1 MTIKQIEN
9 LIENLLEDNKENGKY
24 YIHRTAI
31 GPVFYDVSNGK
42 IYTNKEYLEM
52 FQSDS
57 EYVDEYLYPF
67 DSVDVDMLLK
77 EHSLDLGAG
86 WSISE
91 EEYKKAVERNFQE
104 HISDFFEKGLYAV
117 ETSIERTATSLE
129 EGSQHQILSVQ
140 QQRERLRELLNK
152 IGFGMNTSKENAL
165 LGALAN
171 RDELNT
177 LLILEIPESCL
188 GDLDN
193 ISQLFEKKD
202 DVFETETAYRG
213 VLKLDTVI
221 PREYI
226 KGAFFIGTKELYYSA
241 NEHFDRKKEVK
252 NGIYNSQSIKSILEN
267 MQGCESVDGIQV
279 ENVLAIVESDFEVDN
294 DVKKL
299 KSRMSKISEL
309 VAKVD
314 NKEAVANINRM
325 IETIY
330 EKTRNPLEIEYYKMQ
345 TLDFSQLSK
354 DEISK
359 HIENFVLRGS
369 STLKEFME
377 KSDYWNYDKM
387 FEMYRSGLE
396 RLSKDALIQLKDDYR
411 ANNASSMVNGKLSD
425 INRVISLL
433 EQVAPLDELEIFGEL
448 SENDREKYNA
458 LLREVVKAKR
468 KVCENSI
475 VNLEHDA
482 FLGGEIGKATV
493 SVTTEKKDEAGIRI
507 QRDEQEI
514 LQMSEDKM
522 QE

>member
-1 MTIKQIEN
+1 MTIKQSEN

-77 EHSLDLGAG
+77 EHSLDLGSG

-91 EEYKKAVERNFQE
+91 EEYKKVVERNFQE
-104 HISDFFEKGLYAV
+104 HISEFFEKGLYAV

-140 QQRERLRELLNK
+140 QQRERLSELLNK

-226 KGAFFIGTKELYYSA
+226 KGAFFVGTEELYYSA

-267 MQGCESVDGIQV
+267 MQDRESVDGIQV

-294 DVKKL
+294 DVEKL

-309 VAKVD
+309 
-314 NKEAVANINRM
+314 VANINRM

-330 EKTRNPLEIEYYKMQ
+330 EKTINPLEIEYYKMQ

-369 STLKEFME
+369 STLKEFIE

-396 RLSKDALIQLKDDYR
+396 RLSKGALIQLKDDYR
-411 ANNASSMVNGKLSD
+411 ANNASAMVNGKLAD
-425 INRVISLL
+425 INRVVSLL

-458 LLREVVKAKR
+458 LLREVVEAKR

-482 FLGGEIGKATV
+482 FLGEKIGKATV
-493 SVTTEKKDEAGIRI
+493 SVATEKKDEAGIRI
-507 QRDEQEI
+507 QRDKQEI
-514 LQMSEDKM
+514 LQMSEHKM

>member
-1 MTIKQIEN
+1 MTIKQSEN

-31 GPVFYDVSNGK
+31 GPVFYDVSNGN

-77 EHSLDLGAG
+77 EHSLDLGSG

-104 HISDFFEKGLYAV
+104 HISEFFEKGLYAV

-140 QQRERLRELLNK
+140 QQRERLSELLNK
-152 IGFGMNTSKENAL
+152 KGFGMNTSKENAL

-226 KGAFFIGTKELYYSA
+226 KGAFFVGTEELYYSA

-267 MQGCESVDGIQV
+267 MQDRESVDGIQV

-294 DVKKL
+294 DVEKL

-369 STLKEFME
+369 STLKEFIE

-396 RLSKDALIQLKDDYR
+396 RLSKGALIQLKDDYR
-411 ANNASSMVNGKLSD
+411 ANNASAMVNGKLAD
-425 INRVISLL
+425 INRVVSLL

-458 LLREVVKAKR
+458 LLREVVEAKR

-475 VNLEHDA
+475 VNLEHNA
-482 FLGGEIGKATV
+482 FLGEEIGKATV
-493 SVTTEKKDEAGIRI
+493 SVATEKKDEAGIKI
-507 QRDEQEI
+507 QRDKQEI
-514 LQMSEDKM
+514 LQMSEHKM

>member
-1 MTIKQIEN
+1 MTIKQSEN

-42 IYTNKEYLEM
+42 IYTNKEYFEM
-52 FQSDS
+52 FQTDS

-140 QQRERLRELLNK
+140 QQRERLSELLNK

-171 RDELNT
+171 REELNT

-226 KGAFFIGTKELYYSA
+226 KGAFFVGTEELYYSA
-241 NEHFDRKKEVK
+241 NEHFDRKKELK
-252 NGIYNSQSIKSILEN
+252 NGIYNSQSIKSISEN
-267 MQGCESVDGIQV
+267 MQGCESVEGIQV
-279 ENVLAIVESDFEVDN
+279 ENVLAIIESDFEVDN
-294 DVKKL
+294 DAEKL

-309 VAKVD
+309 IAKVD

-330 EKTRNPLEIEYYKMQ
+330 GKIRNPLEIEYYKMQ

-354 DEISK
+354 DEI
-359 HIENFVLRGS
+359 
-369 STLKEFME
+369 T
-377 KSDYWNYDKM
+377 
-387 FEMYRSGLE
+387 
-396 RLSKDALIQLKDDYR
+396 
-411 ANNASSMVNGKLSD
+411 
-425 INRVISLL
+425 
-433 EQVAPLDELEIFGEL
+433 
-448 SENDREKYNA
+448 
-458 LLREVVKAKR
+458 
-468 KVCENSI
+468 
-475 VNLEHDA
+475 
-482 FLGGEIGKATV
+482 
-493 SVTTEKKDEAGIRI
+493 
-507 QRDEQEI
+507 
-514 LQMSEDKM
+514 
-522 QE
+522 